1 MHALGYKSAFIF
13 HVLHQNTLIFA
24 WEGGQVH
31 AKTVQLT
38 REGVGKCDAKW
49 LRKCGCRTVPSST
62 LAQGTRPAPSRTD
75 PPASMCRGFVT
86 ESRSP
91 LEPRAP
97 PAPHS
102 IPLLTFPLL
111 PCAFIHFANSVCQIQ
126 LHSWL
131 CSTCLF
137 SMPARRSP
145 APLAPRLRG
154 GGGGGRAGV
163 VGRETGAGCCLPSPY
178 LFKA

>member
-1 MHALGYKSAFIF
+1 MQKQSSSQGKGWGSVMPNSSENVA
-13 HVLHQNTLIFA
+13 
-24 WEGGQVH
+24 
-31 AKTVQLT
+31 
-38 REGVGKCDAKW
+38 VGLCPPPLW
-49 LRKCGCRTVPSST
+49 RG
-62 LAQGTRPAPSRTD
+62 AQDSRTD
-75 PPASMCRGFVT
+75 PPAGMCRGFVT

-163 VGRETGAGCCLPSPY
+163 VERETGAGCCLPSPY